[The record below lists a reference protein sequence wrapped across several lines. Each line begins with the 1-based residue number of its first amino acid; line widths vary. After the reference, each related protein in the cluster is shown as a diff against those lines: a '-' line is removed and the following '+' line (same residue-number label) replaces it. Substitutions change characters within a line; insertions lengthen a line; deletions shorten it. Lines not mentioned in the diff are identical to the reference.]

1 MRHTAAARVPPSA
14 TIDAMRPSDN
24 HVHSEFSYDTG
35 YGTSM
40 EDCCRWAVDAGVPAV
55 AFTEHV
61 DFTKWSAADP
71 EQDLALPFRRHI
83 RPLDVDSY
91 LETVERCRDRYPDLR
106 ILTGIEAGEAHL
118 FADSLAGVLGQ
129 GPFQRVLGSL
139 HAVPDDGELCWL
151 HVLFDVY
158 DPYDVVRMYFAELL
172 RLVEGSAAF
181 EVLAHA
187 DLPRRSW
194 SSYSSRPYR
203 EKNFEDEYRTV
214 FRALASSGRVL
225 EINTRS
231 PLVSSELVR
240 WWHEEGG
247 SAVSFG
253 SDAHQAYRVGARFDR
268 AVEIAEHAGFKPGRD
283 RYDFWRC

>member
-1 MRHTAAARVPPSA
+1 
-14 TIDAMRPSDN
+14 MRPSDN

-61 DFTKWSAADP
+61 DFTMWSPGDP
-71 EQDLALPFRRHI
+71 EQDLALPRRGHI
-83 RPLDVDSY
+83 EPFDVDGY
-91 LETVERCRDRYPDLR
+91 LAEIDRCRTLYPGLR

-118 FADSLAGVLGQ
+118 FADSLAGVLARE
-129 GPFQRVLGSL
+129 PFQRVLGSL
-139 HAVPDDGELCWL
+139 HAVPDGGELSWL
-151 HVLFDVY
+151 HMLYPRY
-158 DPYDVVRMYFAELL
+158 DGDEVVRMYFAELL

-194 SSYSSRPYR
+194 SSYESRPWR
-203 EKNFEDEYRTV
+203 EKDFEDEYRTV

-231 PLVSSELVR
+231 PLVSSDLLR

-247 SAVSFG
+247 GAVSFG
-253 SDAHQAYRVGARFDR
+253 SDAHQAYRVGARFDV
-268 AVEIAEHAGFKPGRD
+268 AVDIAEAAGFRPGRD
-283 RYDFWRC
+283 RYDFWRR

>member
-1 MRHTAAARVPPSA
+1 
-14 TIDAMRPSDN
+14 MRPSDN
-24 HVHSEFSYDTG
+24 HVHSEYSYDTG

-61 DFTKWSAADP
+61 DFTVWAPDDP
-71 EQDLALPFRRHI
+71 EQDLTLPRRGHI
-83 RPLDVDSY
+83 EPLDVAGY
-91 LETVERCRDRYPDLR
+91 LESVERCRSLYPDLR

-118 FADSLAGVLGQ
+118 FAASLAGVLAQ
-129 GPFQRVLGSL
+129 HPFQRVLGSL
-139 HAVPDDGELCWL
+139 HAVPDGGELCWP
-151 HVLFDVY
+151 HQLFLDY
-158 DPYDVVRMYFAELL
+158 EPDEVVRMYFAELL
-172 RLVEGSAAF
+172 RLIAGSAAF

-194 SSYSSRPYR
+194 SSYTSRPYR
-203 EKNFEDEYRTV
+203 EKDYEDEYRTV

-231 PLVSSELVR
+231 PLVSSDLVR

-247 SAVSFG
+247 GAVSFG
-253 SDAHQAYRVGARFDR
+253 SDAHQAYRVGARFDT
-268 AVEIAEHAGFKPGRD
+268 AVAIAEAAGFRPGRD
-283 RYDFWRC
+283 RYDFWRR